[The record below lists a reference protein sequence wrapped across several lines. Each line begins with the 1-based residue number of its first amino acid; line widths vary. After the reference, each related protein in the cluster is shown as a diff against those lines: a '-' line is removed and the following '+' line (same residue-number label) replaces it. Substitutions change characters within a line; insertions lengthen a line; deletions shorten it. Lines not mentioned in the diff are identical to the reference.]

1 MTDTKQIC
9 DAIKMP
15 VQYNAGHLRDR
26 TGALLLCCQLND
38 DDVDAKN
45 GNQIADALN
54 RTADLKALVAEN
66 EALRE
71 QFIKRTSLLECLFC
85 GQQSFEIS
93 PIDSRD
99 GICWNEQKIYTIKP
113 GKALAIADG
122 GNDE

>member
-1 MTDTKQIC
+1 MTNTKQIS
-9 DAIKMP
+9 DAIKGLP
-15 VQYNAGHLRDR
+15 ENARIEIRVGLQHLG
-26 TGALLLCCQLND
+26 TTS
-38 DDVDAKN
+38 VPK
-45 GNQIADALN
+45 IT
-54 RTADLKALVAEN
+54 TADLKALVAEN

-71 QFIKRTSLLECLFC
+71 QFIKRTSLLECVFC

>member
-1 MTDTKQIC
+1 MTNTKQIREELGH
-9 DAIKMP
+9 DGLVLWQPFKNWAMARNWNLDDMSPNELDEYYALFK
-15 VQYNAGHLRDR
+15 AGHDH
-26 TGALLLCCQLND
+26 GQ
-38 DDVDAKN
+38 
-45 GNQIADALN
+45 Q
-54 RTADLKALVAEN
+54 ALVAEN
-66 EALRE
+66 EALKE

>member
-1 MTDTKQIC
+1 MTNTKQIR
-9 DAIKMP
+9 DAIKGLPIKRKVYTDGESIM
-15 VQYNAGHLRDR
+15 G
-26 TGALLLCCQLND
+26 
-38 DDVDAKN
+38 VDAF
-45 GNQIADALN
+45 GTTDQLI
-54 RTADLKALVAEN
+54 ALVAEN

-71 QFIKRTSLLECLFC
+71 QFIKRTSLLECIFC

-122 GNDE
+122 GNDGQR